1 MTSRAIEPN
10 KAPVDRS
17 SKKGDLA
24 VVEGLQLYGLRFS
37 VSSAVKLNRFLE

>member
-1 MTSRAIEPN
+1 MTSKAMEPN

-17 SKKGDLA
+17 SKDGDLA
-24 VVEGLQLYGLRFS
+24 EVEGLHLYGLRFS